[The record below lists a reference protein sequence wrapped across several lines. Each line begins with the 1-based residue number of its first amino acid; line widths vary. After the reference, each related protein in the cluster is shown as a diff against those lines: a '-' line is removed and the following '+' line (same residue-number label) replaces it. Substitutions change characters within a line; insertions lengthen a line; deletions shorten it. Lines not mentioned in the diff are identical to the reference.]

1 MKLVRRE
8 NETVSDFSEFTIT
21 VAVIS
26 LFLITIIIDFY
37 VEFFIGS
44 IGNFTVKIHIS
55 DGFVALILISIIG
68 NAAEYITVI
77 IEIFKNKMNF
87 VLGIVFRFG
96 V

>member
-1 MKLVRRE
+1 VQQKGFDGVR
-8 NETVSDFSEFTIT
+8 TGHIGH
-21 VAVIS
+21 VI
-26 LFLITIIIDFY
+26 Y
-37 VEFFIGS
+37 QGS
-44 IGNFTVKIHIS
+44 SAGQFHNSNFTVKIHIS

-87 VLGIVFRFG
+87 GLGIVFRFG